1 MAEGAWPVGEQEVAV
16 KGGKG
21 DEADDSGRVI
31 ITSSA
36 EGGGAVERDC
46 ENVSITYF
54 CFKFLWEIFQDR

>member
-16 KGGKG
+16 KGGRG

-36 EGGGAVERDC
+36 EGGGAVE
-46 ENVSITYF
+46 
-54 CFKFLWEIFQDR
+54 